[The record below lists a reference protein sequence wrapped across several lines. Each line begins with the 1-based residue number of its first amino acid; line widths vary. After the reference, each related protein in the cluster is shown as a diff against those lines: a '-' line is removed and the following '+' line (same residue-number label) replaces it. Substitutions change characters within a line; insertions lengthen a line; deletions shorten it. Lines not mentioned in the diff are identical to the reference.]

1 MKDLTKAND
10 SQPLNN
16 KENKNKNYPQLK
28 IKILV

>member
-16 KENKNKNYPQLK
+16 EENKNKIYPQLK